1 MKNVMLFKQASCPY
15 CKVALKYLD
24 ELQKDQKY
32 HNVKIEIIDEIQE
45 PRKAAQ
51 YDYYYVP
58 TFYVD
63 GVKVSEGAVSKE
75 KVEAILAEA
84 AK

>member
-24 ELQKDQKY
+24 ELQKDPRY
-32 HNVKIEIIDEIQE
+32 HNVKIDIIDEIQE

-58 TFYVD
+58 SFFID
-63 GVKVSEGAVSKE
+63 GEKIHEGVPTEEAVE
-75 KVEAILAEA
+75 KVLKAALA
-84 AK
+84 